1 MDPHLLADV
10 LKKYVHSKPLGESL
24 LKIEVLTQWDE
35 ICPNVI
41 AKHATPI
48 GFKDKKLSLE
58 VNSSAW
64 LNELTF
70 FKEELIAALN
80 ERAGKKVIKEIRFY
94 LREG

>member
-1 MDPHLLADV
+1 MEPHLLANV
-10 LKKYVHSKPLGESL
+10 LKRYVHSKPLGESL

-35 ICPNVI
+35 ICPPVI
-41 AKHATPI
+41 AKHARPV
-48 GFKDKKLSLE
+48 GFKNKKLSLE

-70 FKEELIAALN
+70 FKEDLITALN
-80 ERAGKKVIKEIRFY
+80 QKAGKKVIIEIRFY